1 MDGGKQQQKT
11 KWKESLK
18 DKWTQLMIY
27 ATQEAVEKGVC
38 DTKVWK
44 TCFDYNVTMLKLILS
59 NSSHTTDWESLS
71 QNSNILKVDF

>member
-27 ATQEAVEKGVC
+27 ATQEAVEKGV
-38 DTKVWK
+38 
-44 TCFDYNVTMLKLILS
+44 
-59 NSSHTTDWESLS
+59 
-71 QNSNILKVDF
+71 

>member
-27 ATQEAVEKGVC
+27 ATQEAVEKGVYVVC
-38 DTKVWK
+38 
-44 TCFDYNVTMLKLILS
+44 VTQKYEKLALTTMPQCLS
-59 NSSHTTDWESLS
+59 LYSRIAATLLTGSLS
-71 QNSNILKVDF
+71 LEIQIF